1 MVSSGS
7 NNTNSTRVSNPPVIV
22 NITNCSNI
30 IVRVSVTLAAN
41 NDPAQPPTGVNDED
55 GNGKGE
61 EEVGASLL
69 AAGASGGAST
79 RPLSNWSSTKPTG
92 WCWCCFRG
100 RYRNVGAPSAAVE
113 CALEQPLL
121 FVPLNML
128 LPAQTLPVHT
138 PLPTTT
144 QPMMMTIVSTIH
156 CNRRRQCRWW
166 WVPRTSVGVPAA
178 KSNAWNRGTW
188 WCTSR
193 RM

>member
-1 MVSSGS
+1 M
-7 NNTNSTRVSNPPVIV
+7 SNPPVIV

-92 WCWCCFRG
+92 
-100 RYRNVGAPSAAVE
+100 
-113 CALEQPLL
+113 
-121 FVPLNML
+121 
-128 LPAQTLPVHT
+128 
-138 PLPTTT
+138 
-144 QPMMMTIVSTIH
+144 
-156 CNRRRQCRWW
+156 
-166 WVPRTSVGVPAA
+166 
-178 KSNAWNRGTW
+178 
-188 WCTSR
+188 
-193 RM
+193 